1 MSTLYLDD
9 EMMGY
14 KDIFLQA
21 IQDIEDLGYR
31 FKPIL
36 LIHAYMG
43 RSKKILGVTYWYH
56 DDTCLVEFSVN
67 NHNVHV
73 YDYGTHVIR
82 DNQLSISTIYH
93 ELAHA
98 TVECHFK
105 GHGKEFKTLRNK
117 ILEVYKID
125 IGGAI
130 SDYN

>member
-21 IQDIEDLGYR
+21 IQDIEDLVYR

-36 LIHAYMG
+36 LIHSYIG

-56 DDTCLVEFSVN
+56 DDTCLIEFSVD
-67 NHNVHV
+67 NHNIHV
-73 YDYGTHVIR
+73 YDYGIHSITGI
-82 DNQLSISTIYH
+82 QLSISTIYH

-105 GHGKEFKTLRNK
+105 GHGK
-117 ILEVYKID
+117 
-125 IGGAI
+125 
-130 SDYN
+130 

>member
-43 RSKKILGVTYWYH
+43 RSKKILGITYWYH
-56 DDTCLVEFSVN
+56 DDTCLIEFSVD
-67 NHNVHV
+67 NHNIHV

-82 DNQLSISTIYH
+82 DNQLSINTIYH

-105 GHGKEFKTLRNK
+105 GHGKEFRKLRNK

-125 IGGAI
+125 IGGAM